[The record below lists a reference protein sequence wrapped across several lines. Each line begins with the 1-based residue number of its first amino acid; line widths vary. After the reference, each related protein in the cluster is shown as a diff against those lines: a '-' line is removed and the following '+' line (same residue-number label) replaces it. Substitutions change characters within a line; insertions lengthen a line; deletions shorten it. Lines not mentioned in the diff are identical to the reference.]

1 MKLHSAH
8 GQNLRRSVFF
18 PLENEKSSTNRFEKK
33 EKNRFNDCIVV
44 FKLVEVAEVAEEVE
58 VLQ

>member
-1 MKLHSAH
+1 MK
-8 GQNLRRSVFF
+8 NLQRVDSK
-18 PLENEKSSTNRFEKK
+18 EK

>member
-1 MKLHSAH
+1 MK
-8 GQNLRRSVFF
+8 NLQRVDSK
-18 PLENEKSSTNRFEKK
+18 EK

-44 FKLVEVAEVAEEVE
+44 FKLVEVAEEVE